1 MLRRT
6 TTSIVRGGVFKQA
19 LKRKQPETEE
29 DDDDIRRSNAEID
42 TARRKLLYFILLP
55 ALLLLLLLT
64 LVLLLVFRPRG
75 ITTPGDGQY
84 LVAIP
89 AENALL
95 ERIEA
100 GDVVQLYTA
109 NGPVGSIRFV
119 QVASVADGS
128 CLVVLDDLQLRDY
141 LALKE
146 SYTLVPIVC
155 GNKAAAAKALAQ
167 QQMWNDP
174 EIALQLSKTELL
186 LEVGGSAELDCTVQ
200 IMPEEAT
207 RPGVRWMSSDE
218 NVATVDENG
227 VVTASRTGSTIVT
240 AVCGGTTASCTV
252 RVIICADELLF
263 DAESYEMSVGQELPL
278 PLTISPEGAN
288 EALTWASSDE
298 AAATVDENGVV
309 TAHSGGSVTI
319 TVSGQKVSASC
330 TVNIS
335 VPAESIVLNSSE
347 QSLIV
352 GQSVQLAA
360 VVMPENASDKTVI
373 WASSDEN
380 VATVD
385 ENGMVHTKTAGAV
398 TITASCGGIS
408 AECQITVAPAPEAPT
423 P

>member
-19 LKRKQPETEE
+19 LKRKQPETEV
-29 DDDDIRRSNAEID
+29 DDDDVRRSNAEID

-55 ALLLLLLLT
+55 VLLLLLLLT

-75 ITTPGDGQY
+75 ITPGDGQY

-167 QQMWNDP
+167 QQKWNDP

-186 LEVGGSAELDCTVQ
+186 LEVGGSAELNCTVQ
-200 IMPEEAT
+200 IIPEDAT

-278 PLTISPEGAN
+278 PLTILPEGTN

-298 AAATVDENGVV
+298 NVVTVDENGVV

-335 VPAESIVLNSSE
+335 VLAESIVLNSSE